1 MRPATASHPI
11 ALPEHV
17 AAAEGDMAISAPG
30 QPDHDVLGSLLA
42 GCNANEVRTGPVR
55 ALPQVIA
62 ALGGNPQSVFR
73 AADIDLDRFLSDHEQ
88 RLDYV
93 ETARL
98 FSSAIGHTQCPH
110 LGMLVGRRTSLDYL
124 GPVALLMRSAATVGD
139 ALRDLVT
146 HAQLHDRGSALMLLP
161 LTEQF
166 SLLGYVIQRHDL
178 AEPKPLIDTAVMI
191 GLQIMRELLGPT
203 WTPVRVQLAYRKPSD
218 SAAYLRAFGCPVRF
232 NANVSAMVIAN
243 PQLGQKLGT
252 ANPQLHQS
260 LHAAFSAAAELT
272 LAEQISHQ
280 LHPLLLAGEARA
292 DQIASRVGLHIRTLH
307 RRLEAEGTHLQQLV
321 TASRQ
326 SLAFQLLGNTNLPVS
341 LIAQSLQYQDP
352 NAFSRAFRTW
362 TGSSPQQWRHASQ
375 GVACADG
382 SSPAHQE

>member
-42 GCNANEVRTGPVR
+42 GCNANEVRTGPVQ

-62 ALGGNPQSVFR
+62 ALGGNPQSVFQ

-98 FSSAIGHTQCPH
+98 FSNAIGHTQCPH

-139 ALRDLVT
+139 ALRNLVT

-161 LTEQF
+161 LTGQF
-166 SLLGYVIQRHDL
+166 SLLGYVIQRHGL
-178 AEPKPLIDTAVMI
+178 ADPKPLIDTAVMI

-203 WTPVRVQLAYRKPSD
+203 WSPVRVQLAYRTPSD
-218 SAAYLRAFGCPVRF
+218 SAAYPRAFGCPVRF
-232 NANVSAMVIAN
+232 NANVSGMVIAN
-243 PQLGQKLGT
+243 PQLGQTLRT
-252 ANPQLHQS
+252 ADPQLHQS
-260 LHAAFSAAAELT
+260 LQAAFSAAAELT

-362 TGSSPQQWRHASQ
+362 TGSSPQQWRNASQ
-375 GVACADG
+375 GVA
-382 SSPAHQE
+382 

>member
-1 MRPATASHPI
+1 MVRNCQPPAAPHAIGVTPGDAF
-11 ALPEHV
+11 LT
-17 AAAEGDMAISAPG
+17 AAALEQPG
-30 QPDHDVLGSLLA
+30 QDIPGSPLIA
-42 GCNANEVRTGPVR
+42 CNPNQVRTGPVKV
-55 ALPQVIA
+55 LPQVIS
-62 ALGGNPQSVFR
+62 ALGGDPQRVFR
-73 AADIDLDRFLSDHEQ
+73 AADIDLDNFVTDREQ
-88 RLDYV
+88 CLDYAQTSHLLS
-93 ETARL
+93 TAMR
-98 FSSAIGHTQCPH
+98 HTQCPH
-110 LGMLVGRRTSLDYL
+110 LGMLVGRRVYLDDL
-124 GPVALLMRSAATVGD
+124 GPVGALMRSAETVGD

-166 SLLGYVIQRHDL
+166 SLFGYVIHRHDI
-178 AEPKPLIDTAVMI
+178 ADPKPLIDTAVMI
-191 GLQIMRELLGPT
+191 GLQIMRELHSPT
-203 WTPVRVQLAYRKPSD
+203 WTPVRIQLAYRTPSD
-218 SAAYLRAFGCPVRF
+218 AAAYLRAFRCPVQF
-232 NANVSAMVIAN
+232 NANVSGFIIAN
-243 PQLGQKLGT
+243 PQLSQKLTT
-252 ANPQLHQS
+252 ANPQLHRS
-260 LHAAFSAAAELT
+260 LHGAFLASAAGLT

-362 TGSSPQQWRHASQ
+362 TGSSPQQWRNASQ
-375 GVACADG
+375 GVA
-382 SSPAHQE
+382 

>member
-1 MRPATASHPI
+1 MRPATANHPI

-17 AAAEGDMAISAPG
+17 ASEGDVAISAPG
-30 QPDHDVLGSLLA
+30 QPGRSVPGSLLA
-42 GCNANEVRTGPVR
+42 GCNANEVRTGPMQ

-62 ALGGNPQSVFR
+62 ALGGNPQSVFQ

-124 GPVALLMRSAATVGD
+124 EPVAPLMRSAATVGD

-161 LTEQF
+161 LTDQF
-166 SLLGYVIQRHDL
+166 SLFGYVIHRHDL
-178 AEPKPLIDTAVMI
+178 ADPKPLIDTAVMI
-191 GLQIMRELLGPT
+191 GLQIMRELLSPT
-203 WTPVRVQLAYRKPSD
+203 WTPVRMQLAYRTPSD
-218 SAAYLRAFGCPVRF
+218 SAAYLRAFRCPVQF
-232 NANVSAMVIAN
+232 NANVSGFIIAN
-243 PQLGQKLGT
+243 SQLGQKLAT

-260 LHAAFSAAAELT
+260 LHTAFSAAADLT

-280 LHPLLLAGEARA
+280 LPPLLLAGEARA
-292 DQIASRVGLHIRTLH
+292 DQIAGRVGLHIRTLH
-307 RRLEAEGTHLQQLV
+307 RRLEAEGTHLLQLI
-321 TASRQ
+321 TASRH
-326 SLAFQLLGNTNLPVS
+326 SLALQLLANTNLPVS

-362 TGSSPQQWRHASQ
+362 TGSSPQQWRNASHA
-375 GVACADG
+375 VACAVG
-382 SSPAHQE
+382 SGPAHQG